1 MKIYSRPALVFVA
14 TLALALNPIQWLFG
28 QSEVPVGKFSFN
40 PSETSKPTEETKL
53 EKATFGGGCFWC
65 VEAVFQRVNG
75 VKSIVSGY
83 SGGSVVNPSY
93 EAVCTGRTGH
103 AEVCQITFDPS
114 LVSFDDL
121 LLIFFKTHDPTSL
134 NKQGLDVGTQY
145 RSVVF
150 YEDEPQREATKK
162 MIDHLMEDK
171 VFVKKIVTEVS
182 PLPDFY
188 PAEAYHQNYFKLHP
202 NERYCKSVIDP
213 KVEKFEKL
221 FKENSRLQKEREE
234 KKKKK

>member
-1 MKIYSRPALVFVA
+1 MKIYSRPVLVFVA